1 MEELKQK
8 RREYILDGMGGAS
21 TDDRRKAARI
31 LKQKLVSK
39 KEFPSILKIKYS
51 EKKKIRL

>member
-8 RREYILDGMGGAS
+8 RREYVLDGMGGAS

-39 KEFPSILKIKYS
+39 KEFPSIL
-51 EKKKIRL
+51 